1 MTPGSGKSRGDAR
14 ADARGTRAVA
24 NECLDALCRGDAA
37 GARKLV
43 KASAADCPGL
53 AGEIRAL
60 RGAVSGLG
68 IPPAAPDLSAS
79 ILDQLD
85 ASRGFLPRRE
95 RRHLS
100 MSRVALACGLVLSG
114 AGIAVFHRLSPTPP
128 APAPINMIAE
138 GMPMD
143 AAATRAA
150 VVGTLGSIED
160 NVAGSIA
167 GLLSRPTGRV
177 YALSPE
183 RIGNSALAIGDT
195 SRYDSHASSL
205 MTFEWRMDQGSGALA
220 LLPFPSAHRA
230 IAASELERARPLP
243 LGFDPL
249 LSVPTTAT
257 VLKRN
262 PLVLEEDSE
271 AGAETEKDSSRGD
284 EGKK

>member
-1 MTPGSGKSRGDAR
+1 
-14 ADARGTRAVA
+14 
-24 NECLDALCRGDAA
+24 
-37 GARKLV
+37 
-43 KASAADCPGL
+43 
-53 AGEIRAL
+53 
-60 RGAVSGLG
+60 
-68 IPPAAPDLSAS
+68 
-79 ILDQLD
+79 
-85 ASRGFLPRRE
+85 
-95 RRHLS
+95 
-100 MSRVALACGLVLSG
+100 
-114 AGIAVFHRLSPTPP
+114 
-128 APAPINMIAE
+128 MIAE
-138 GMPMD
+138 GMPLD

-183 RIGNSALAIGDT
+183 RIGNSTLAIGDT
-195 SRYDSHASSL
+195 SRYDSRASSL

-230 IAASELERARPLP
+230 IAASEVERVRPLP

-262 PLVLEEDSE
+262 PLLLEEDPE
-271 AGAETEKDSSRGD
+271 AGAETEKASSQVD